1 MREAAT
7 SQAREAPALPEDLL
21 EQLVDEVVAVD
32 DALCVLHLNAAARAA
47 YGVSLPE
54 VRGRPISELQTWTW
68 LRPGDEAE
76 ARAALAERGVWRG
89 EARRVVRSGPEVHVE
104 ATITALHDA
113 NGVRRGMVAVI
124 RNVEERKQAER
135 RSAYFSRL
143 GALVSDHR
151 DPRALMRAAL
161 PLVAE
166 QLGADAAIYA
176 EYTPGAGTARVLEEH
191 RTVGPSVLG
200 EHDYRQYLSVDARA
214 VVLRAQSLVIADV
227 TTNPHTASHAE
238 AFARQ
243 GIRAMVNVPLLAPD
257 PNGARSVV
265 SVTSAQPRAWGG
277 AELSLLVETAA
288 VLQPALE
295 RSRAEEALRHSEA
308 RFRQVFENAPTGIA
322 ISDVSVGFQ
331 QCNPAFAAL
340 VGYSEAE
347 LRERAY
353 DTLVHPDDR
362 AANVAQARRLLAGE
376 VPSFEIENRYVHKA
390 GHDVW
395 VRKFISVLRDDAGKP
410 THFVA
415 LVTDMTQ
422 RRQAESALLRARDEL
437 DVRVR
442 ERTAELQLRADQ
454 LGRLASDLTLADQR
468 ARKQLAQVLHDHL
481 QQLLASAKMRV
492 EVLARA
498 PTDRDAAIAHV
509 LRCLEEA
516 IAASRSL
523 SVELSPPLLH
533 EFGLAAGLEWLAE
546 WMHEKHG
553 LAVALDL
560 DASANPVSEDV
571 RTLVFESVRELLFNA
586 VKHAGV
592 KQAAVALAAEGPA
605 RCRVTVSDAGRGYEV
620 EQAAKSHDLS
630 RVGLGLLN
638 VRERLTLLGGSME
651 VESKPGAGTRI
662 TLVAPR
668 GPRTGAR

>member
-1 MREAAT
+1 MVLR
-7 SQAREAPALPEDLL
+7 
-21 EQLVDEVVAVD
+21 
-32 DALCVLHLNAAARAA
+32 DA
-47 YGVSLPE
+47 
-54 VRGRPISELQTWTW
+54 
-68 LRPGDEAE
+68 
-76 ARAALAERGVWRG
+76 
-89 EARRVVRSGPEVHVE
+89 SG
-104 ATITALHDA
+104 A
-113 NGVRRGMVAVI
+113 RRGMVAVI
-124 RNVEERKQAER
+124 RNVEERKRAER

-143 GALVSDHR
+143 GALVSEHR
-151 DPRALMRAAL
+151 DPRALMRSVL

-166 QLGADAAIYA
+166 HLGADAATYA
-176 EYTPGAGTARVLEEH
+176 EYAPGAATVRVLEEH
-191 RTVGPSVLG
+191 RAAGRSVLG
-200 EHDYRQYLSVDARA
+200 EHDVRLDLSADGRR
-214 VVLRAQSLVIADV
+214 VVPHTQSLVIADV
-227 TTNPHTASHAE
+227 ATNPHTAAHAD

-243 GIRAMVNVPLLAPD
+243 GIRAMVSVPLLAPD
-257 PNGARSVV
+257 PSGVRSVV
-265 SVTSAQPRAWGG
+265 SVTSGQPRAWGG
-277 AELSLLVETAA
+277 SELSLLVETAA

-295 RSRAEEALRHSEA
+295 RSRAEEALRRSEA

-322 ISDVSVGFQ
+322 ISDVNTGFQ

-347 LRERAY
+347 LRDQAY
-353 DTLVHPDDR
+353 DKLVHPEDR
-362 AANVAQARRLLAGE
+362 EANVAQARRLLAGE
-376 VPSFEIENRYVHKA
+376 LPYFELENRYVRKD
-390 GHDVW
+390 GREVW
-395 VRKFISVLRDDAGKP
+395 VRKYISVLRDDAGKP

-422 RRQAESALLRARDEL
+422 RRQAEAALLRARDEL
-437 DVRVR
+437 DARVR

-454 LGRLASDLTLADQR
+454 LSRLASDLTLADQR

-492 EVLARA
+492 EVLARGPA
-498 PTDRDAAIAHV
+498 DREAAFAHV

-516 IAASRSL
+516 IASARSL

-560 DASANPVSEDV
+560 DPSANPVSEDV

-592 KQAAVALAAEGPA
+592 KTAAVALAAEGPS
-605 RCRVTVSDAGRGYEV
+605 RCRVTVSDEGRGYEPA
-620 EQAAKSHDLS
+620 QAAKPHDLS

-638 VRERLTLLGGSME
+638 VRERLTLLGGSMQ
-651 VESKPGAGTRI
+651 VESQPGAGTRI

-668 GPRTGAR
+668 GPRASAR